1 MLFVPS
7 KTKGDDEGATVEDEE
22 SAIESEEEA
31 ALDRI
36 SFSSVAV
43 AMVDGLSGVT
53 VKFSAQVQTS
63 HVTMQHA
70 SLLQEDDPRHDRM
83 QDVQGLPQAR
93 ESV

>member
-1 MLFVPS
+1 M
-7 KTKGDDEGATVEDEE
+7 EDEE
-22 SAIESEEEA
+22 SAIECEEEA
-31 ALDRI
+31 ALDRL

-53 VKFSAQVQTS
+53 VKFSAQVQTTSQTS

>member
-1 MLFVPS
+1 M
-7 KTKGDDEGATVEDEE
+7 EDEE

-63 HVTMQHA
+63 HVHVTMQHA